1 VGSNTSATLAFLRQL
16 NGYLVYD
23 IHVRNNAN
31 NTHYAIIVDPGNG
44 KVLYKQTMPQS
55 SFGGGGGYS
64 GGMLGRGRMGPFFG
78 GDDDRGFGFRGS
90 MMMGQQSSP
99 SSQSSPTGPM
109 SPGW

>member
-1 VGSNTSATLAFLRQL
+1 M
-16 NGYLVYD
+16 YD

-31 NTHYAIIVDPGNG
+31 DTHYAIIIDPGYG

-78 GDDDRGFGFRGS
+78 GDDDRGLGFRGS
-90 MMMGQQSSP
+90 MMRGQP
-99 SSQSSPTGPM
+99 SQSSPMGSMSTG
-109 SPGW
+109 W